1 MKKIAFGIY
10 KTYNKLKRQWIQV
23 QSVLELRLMH
33 VEFAPDIQ
41 FRGKSMLLLRGKV
54 RFGKRVTFQSG
65 PLYSFDAGSRCKIDV
80 ARNATLLI
88 GDYSGM
94 SNTTISCK
102 KSITIGKYV
111 NIGGGSLIMDSNFHS
126 IDWEKRRDYHTDK
139 LDAKS
144 APIIIGDDVFIGA
157 RCIICKGVKIGD
169 RAVIAAGSV
178 VVNDIPADSIAGG
191 NPCRIIR
198 QTVKNRM

>member
-1 MKKIAFGIY
+1 M
-10 KTYNKLKRQWIQV
+10 
-23 QSVLELRLMH
+23 
-33 VEFAPDIQ
+33 
-41 FRGKSMLLLRGKV
+41 
-54 RFGKRVTFQSG
+54 
-65 PLYSFDAGSRCKIDV
+65 
-80 ARNATLLI
+80 ARNAILSI
-88 GDYSGM
+88 DDYSGM